1 MYIYINLIVI
11 AFLMLAYNNLKRTYI
26 WDQFL
31 LNKDNKYT
39 IYNHGLRHTVQLNT
53 ILVIY

>member
-1 MYIYINLIVI
+1 
-11 AFLMLAYNNLKRTYI
+11 MLAYNNLKRTYI